1 MSITKRS
8 ASALMLAGA
17 LVTSGI
23 AVADDDDKSRTY
35 EVTVTNITGGPIFT
49 PIMVAAHRPRVKL
62 FQLGEPA
69 SNGLEQL
76 AEGGN
81 TQPLTDELLAEGASD
96 VVTSGDVLPPGH
108 SVTLRV
114 KGNRH
119 NNRISV
125 ASMLIPT
132 NDAFFA
138 VNSVRAPNRYGSK
151 TIYSPAYDAGSEY
164 NDELCVNIPGPPTVC
179 AGEGYNP
186 ESGEG
191 YVHVNPGIHGIGDL
205 SAASY
210 DWRNPVAKITI
221 RRVR

>member
-1 MSITKRS
+1 MKFIKLS
-8 ASALMLAGA
+8 APALMLAGA
-17 LVTSGI
+17 LAASGS
-23 AVADDDDKSRTY
+23 ALADGKHRTY

-49 PIMVAAHRPRVKL
+49 PVMVAAHRAGVKL
-62 FQLGEPA
+62 FELGEPA

-76 AEGGN
+76 AEGGD
-81 TQPLTDELLAEGASD
+81 TQPLTDELLAQGAAD
-96 VVTSGDVLPPGH
+96 VVTSGDVLLPGH
-108 SVTLRV
+108 SVTVHV
-114 KGNRH
+114 KGNRRT
-119 NNRISV
+119 NRISV

-138 VNSVRAPNRYGSK
+138 ANAVRAPMRNK
-151 TIYSPAYDAGSEY
+151 TTTVYSPAYDAGSEY
-164 NDELCVNIPGPPTVC
+164 NDELCVNIPGPPPVC

-221 RRVR
+221 RRIR